1 MNILGQSFDAWVTKQ
16 INFRQASLKR
26 GSGKIDDD
34 LKYQQS
40 KRPVFYLCPALRAQC
55 ARYRIKDTDL

>member
-26 GSGKIDDD
+26 GSGKNADD

-40 KRPVFYLCPALRAQC
+40 KINVPKNQVVM
-55 ARYRIKDTDL
+55 DN

>member
-26 GSGKIDDD
+26 GSGKNDDEFREAIGEN
-34 LKYQQS
+34 LLTSEK
-40 KRPVFYLCPALRAQC
+40 
-55 ARYRIKDTDL
+55 